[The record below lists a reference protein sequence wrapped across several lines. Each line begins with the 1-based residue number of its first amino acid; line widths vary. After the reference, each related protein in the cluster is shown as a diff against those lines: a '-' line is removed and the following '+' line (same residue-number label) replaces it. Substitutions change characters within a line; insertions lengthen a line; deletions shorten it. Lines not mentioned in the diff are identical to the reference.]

1 MYENWGNRFR
11 CFWIGFCSNPPRKF
25 EVSLFEKNSKLG
37 GHSNTVTI
45 EQENKKYSV
54 ETGFIVLNDKNYPI
68 FTSLL
73 KHLNIGVN
81 NSSMSFSVS
90 VDKGL
95 FEYSSS
101 YIGLLGQTKN
111 IIDPKYWGM
120 LRDIN
125 YFYTNALKDVKDCPD
140 NETLGQFL
148 KRFNYSNKF
157 IDYHLVPM
165 TASIWSCPTKS
176 ILNFPIKSLLV
187 FFENHKLLNIY
198 NRPKWSTVNKGS
210 REYVKKIQSL
220 LKGNIY
226 TNAKVNKISKSKE
239 GIRVHYQDGI
249 KTFDKVILACHA
261 DQSSEILIENFS
273 EEANL
278 LKDFKYQK
286 NTSILHSDIN
296 FMPKRKSVWSSW
308 NYITETGNSGNLS
321 ITYWMNELQGINS
334 SKPILLSLNPK
345 ILPNPDLIYGQYS
358 YSHPIL
364 DNNAINI
371 QKKLSSIQGKN
382 NLWFCGAWTGFGFHE
397 DGVKSAVEIANS
409 HNIDLPWF
417 QSKEVLHAA
426 Q

>member
-1 MYENWGNRFR
+1 MK
-11 CFWIGFCSNPPRKF
+11 IGVIGSGVSGLVSALTLQEKF

-90 VDKGL
+90 VDKGQ

-220 LKGNIY
+220 LKGKIY

-239 GIRVHYQDGI
+239 GIRVHYQGGI

-409 HNIDLPWF
+409 HNIHLPWF

>member
-1 MYENWGNRFR
+1 MK
-11 CFWIGFCSNPPRKF
+11 IGVIGSGVAGLVSALTLQEKF

-45 EQENKKYSV
+45 EQENNKYSV

-90 VDKGL
+90 VDKGQ

-220 LKGNIY
+220 LKGKIY

-334 SKPILLSLNPK
+334 PKPILLSLNPK

>member
-1 MYENWGNRFR
+1 MK
-11 CFWIGFCSNPPRKF
+11 IGVIGSGVSGLVSALTLQEKF

-90 VDKGL
+90 VDKGQ

-220 LKGNIY
+220 LKGKIY

-334 SKPILLSLNPK
+334 PKPILLSLNPK

-364 DNNAINI
+364 DNNAIKI

>member
-1 MYENWGNRFR
+1 MK
-11 CFWIGFCSNPPRKF
+11 IGVIGSGVSGLVSALTLQERF

-220 LKGNIY
+220 LKGKIY

-409 HNIDLPWF
+409 HNIHLPWF

>member
-1 MYENWGNRFR
+1 MK
-11 CFWIGFCSNPPRKF
+11 IGVIGSGVSGLVSALTLQERF

-45 EQENKKYSV
+45 EQEDKKYSV

-90 VDKGL
+90 VDKGQ

-220 LKGNIY
+220 LKGKIY

-364 DNNAINI
+364 DNKAINI

>member
-1 MYENWGNRFR
+1 MK
-11 CFWIGFCSNPPRKF
+11 IGVIGSGVSGLVSALTLQERF

-45 EQENKKYSV
+45 EQEDKKYSV

-90 VDKGL
+90 VDKGQ

-220 LKGNIY
+220 LKGKIY

-334 SKPILLSLNPK
+334 PKPILLSLNPK

-409 HNIDLPWF
+409 HNIHLPWF

>member
-1 MYENWGNRFR
+1 MK
-11 CFWIGFCSNPPRKF
+11 IGVIGSGVSGLVSALTLQERF

-90 VDKGL
+90 VDKGQ

-220 LKGNIY
+220 LKGKIY

-239 GIRVHYQDGI
+239 GIRVHYQGGI

-334 SKPILLSLNPK
+334 PKPILLSLNPK

-409 HNIDLPWF
+409 HNIHLPWF

>member
-1 MYENWGNRFR
+1 MK
-11 CFWIGFCSNPPRKF
+11 IGVIGSGVSGLVSALTLQERF

-90 VDKGL
+90 VDKGQ

-220 LKGNIY
+220 LKGKIY

-364 DNNAINI
+364 DNNAIKI

-409 HNIDLPWF
+409 HNIHLPWF

>member
-1 MYENWGNRFR
+1 MK
-11 CFWIGFCSNPPRKF
+11 IGVIGSGVSGLVSALTLQEKF

-45 EQENKKYSV
+45 EQENNKYSV

-90 VDKGL
+90 VDKGQ

-198 NRPKWSTVNKGS
+198 NRPNWSTVNKGS

-220 LKGNIY
+220 LKGKIY

-334 SKPILLSLNPK
+334 PKPILLSLNPK

-409 HNIDLPWF
+409 HNIHLPWF

>member
-1 MYENWGNRFR
+1 MK
-11 CFWIGFCSNPPRKF
+11 IGVIGSGVSGLVSALTLQERF

-45 EQENKKYSV
+45 EQENNQYSV

-90 VDKGL
+90 VDKGQ

-220 LKGNIY
+220 LKGKIY

-409 HNIDLPWF
+409 HSIDLPWF

>member
-1 MYENWGNRFR
+1 MKVGV
-11 CFWIGFCSNPPRKF
+11 IGSGVSGLVSALTLQEKF

-37 GHSNTVTI
+37 GHSNTVTV
-45 EQENKKYSV
+45 EQENNKYSV

-90 VDKGL
+90 VDKGQ

-198 NRPKWSTVNKGS
+198 NRPNWSTVNKGS

-220 LKGNIY
+220 LKGKIY

-409 HNIDLPWF
+409 HNIHLPWF

>member
-1 MYENWGNRFR
+1 MK
-11 CFWIGFCSNPPRKF
+11 IGVIGSGVSGLVSALTLQEKF

-45 EQENKKYSV
+45 EQENNKYSV

-90 VDKGL
+90 VDKGQ

-220 LKGNIY
+220 LKGKIY

-397 DGVKSAVEIANS
+397 DGVKSAIEIANS

>member
-1 MYENWGNRFR
+1 MKIGVIGSGVSGLVSALTLQERYE
-11 CFWIGFCSNPPRKF
+11 
-25 EVSLFEKNSKLG
+25 VTLFEKNSKLG

-45 EQENKKYSV
+45 EQEDKKYSV

-90 VDKGL
+90 VDKGQ

-220 LKGNIY
+220 LKGKIY

>member
-1 MYENWGNRFR
+1 MK
-11 CFWIGFCSNPPRKF
+11 IGVIGSGVSGLVSALTLQERF

-95 FEYSSS
+95 FENSSS

-220 LKGNIY
+220 LKGKIY

-334 SKPILLSLNPK
+334 PKPILLSLNPK

>member
-1 MYENWGNRFR
+1 MK
-11 CFWIGFCSNPPRKF
+11 IGVIGSGVAGLVSALTLQERF

-45 EQENKKYSV
+45 EQENNKYSV

-90 VDKGL
+90 VDKGQ

-125 YFYTNALKDVKDCPD
+125 YFYTNALRDVKDCPD

-165 TASIWSCPTKS
+165 TASVWSCPTKS

-220 LKGNIY
+220 LKGEIY
-226 TNAKVNKISKSKE
+226 TNTKVNKISKSKE
-239 GIRVHYQDGI
+239 GIRVHYQEGI

-334 SKPILLSLNPK
+334 SMPILLSLNPK

>member
-1 MYENWGNRFR
+1 MK
-11 CFWIGFCSNPPRKF
+11 IGVIGSGVAGLVSALTLQEKF

-90 VDKGL
+90 VDKGQ

-125 YFYTNALKDVKDCPD
+125 YFYTNALKDVKDCQD

-157 IDYHLVPM
+157 INYHLVPM

-220 LKGNIY
+220 LKGKIY

-239 GIRVHYQDGI
+239 GIRVHYQNGI

-321 ITYWMNELQGINS
+321 ITYWMNELQGIDS
-334 SKPILLSLNPK
+334 PKPILLSLNPK

-409 HNIDLPWF
+409 HNIHLPWF

>member
-1 MYENWGNRFR
+1 MK
-11 CFWIGFCSNPPRKF
+11 IGVIGSGVSGLVSALTLQEKF

-54 ETGFIVLNDKNYPI
+54 ETGFIVLNNKNYPI

-90 VDKGL
+90 VDKGQ

-220 LKGNIY
+220 LKGKIY

-239 GIRVHYQDGI
+239 GIRVHYQDGF

-286 NTSILHSDIN
+286 NTSILHSDMN

-334 SKPILLSLNPK
+334 PKPILLSLNPK

-397 DGVKSAVEIANS
+397 DGVKSAVEIASS

>member
-1 MYENWGNRFR
+1 MK
-11 CFWIGFCSNPPRKF
+11 IGVIGSGVSGLVSALTLQEKF

-90 VDKGL
+90 VDKGQ

-220 LKGNIY
+220 LKGKIY

-334 SKPILLSLNPK
+334 PKPILLSLNPK

>member
-1 MYENWGNRFR
+1 MK
-11 CFWIGFCSNPPRKF
+11 IGVIGSGVSGLVSALTLQEKF

-90 VDKGL
+90 VDKGQ

-198 NRPKWSTVNKGS
+198 NRPKWSTVNKVS
-210 REYVKKIQSL
+210 REYVKKIKSL
-220 LKGNIY
+220 LKGKIY

>member
-1 MYENWGNRFR
+1 MK
-11 CFWIGFCSNPPRKF
+11 IGVIGSGISGLVSALTLQEKF

-45 EQENKKYSV
+45 EQENNKYSV

-90 VDKGL
+90 VDKGQ

-220 LKGNIY
+220 LKGKIY

-334 SKPILLSLNPK
+334 SMPILLSLNPK

>member
-1 MYENWGNRFR
+1 MK
-11 CFWIGFCSNPPRKF
+11 IGVIGSGVSGLVSALTLQERF

-90 VDKGL
+90 VDKGQ

-198 NRPKWSTVNKGS
+198 NRPNWSTVNKGS

-220 LKGNIY
+220 LKGKIY

-409 HNIDLPWF
+409 HNIHLPWF

>member
-1 MYENWGNRFR
+1 MK
-11 CFWIGFCSNPPRKF
+11 IGVIGSGVAGLVSALTLQEKF

-45 EQENKKYSV
+45 EQENNKYSV

-125 YFYTNALKDVKDCPD
+125 YFYTNALRDVKDCPD

-220 LKGNIY
+220 LKGKIY

-286 NTSILHSDIN
+286 NTSILHSDIS

-334 SKPILLSLNPK
+334 PKPILLSLNPK

-371 QKKLSSIQGKN
+371 QKKLSSVQGKN

>member
-1 MYENWGNRFR
+1 MK
-11 CFWIGFCSNPPRKF
+11 IGIIGSGISGL
-25 EVSLFEKNSKLG
+25 VSALALQEKHDVTLFEKNSRLG

-45 EQENKKYSV
+45 EQDKSKFNV

-68 FTSLL
+68 FTRLL
-73 KHLNIGVN
+73 KYLDIGIN

-90 VDKGL
+90 VDSGK

-101 YIGLLGQTKN
+101 YIGLVAQTKN
-111 IIDPKYWGM
+111 IIDPKYWSM

-125 YFYTNALKDVKDCPD
+125 YFYSNALKDVKNSPAD
-140 NETLGQFL
+140 ETMGQFL
-148 KRFNYSNKF
+148 ERFNYSKKF

-165 TASIWSCPTKS
+165 TASIWSCPSKS

-198 NRPKWSTVNKGS
+198 NRPNWSTIQNGS
-210 REYVKKIQSL
+210 REYVKKIERL
-220 LKGNIY
+220 LKGKIY
-226 TNAKVNKISKSKE
+226 KNTKVNKLSQSKE
-239 GIRVHYQDGI
+239 SVFVHTSSGI
-249 KTFDKVILACHA
+249 KKFDEIIMASHA
-261 DQSSEILIENFS
+261 DQSYHMMKENFT

-308 NYITETGNSGNLS
+308 NYITETGNSGNIS
-321 ITYWMNELQGINS
+321 ITYWMNELQKIKSNN
-334 SKPILLSLNPK
+334 PILLSLNPK
-345 ILPNPDLIYGQYS
+345 KLPDPNLIYGQYS

-364 DNNAINI
+364 DNNAIKI
-371 QKKLSSIQGKN
+371 QNCLSAIQGKN
-382 NLWFCGAWTGFGFHE
+382 KIWFCGAWTGFGFHE
-397 DGVKSAVEIANS
+397 DGIKSAVEVS
-409 HNIDLPWF
+409 KKFNIHLPWLNN
-417 QSKEVLHAA
+417 KEVLFAA

>member
-1 MYENWGNRFR
+1 MK
-11 CFWIGFCSNPPRKF
+11 IGVIGSGVSGLVSALTLQERF

-45 EQENKKYSV
+45 EQEDKKYSV

-90 VDKGL
+90 VDKGQ

-220 LKGNIY
+220 LKGKIY

-345 ILPNPDLIYGQYS
+345 TLPNPDLIYGQYS

>member
-1 MYENWGNRFR
+1 MK
-11 CFWIGFCSNPPRKF
+11 IGVIGSGVAGLVSALTLQEKF
-25 EVSLFEKNSKLG
+25 DVSLFEKNSKLG

-90 VDKGL
+90 VDKGQ

-101 YIGLLGQTKN
+101 YIGLLAQTKN

-125 YFYTNALKDVKDCPD
+125 YFYTNALKDVKNCPD

-220 LKGNIY
+220 LKGKIY

-239 GIRVHYQDGI
+239 GIKVHYQDGI

-334 SKPILLSLNPK
+334 PKPILLSLNPK

>member
-1 MYENWGNRFR
+1 MK
-11 CFWIGFCSNPPRKF
+11 IGVIGSGISGLVSALTLQEKF

-45 EQENKKYSV
+45 EQENNQYSV

-90 VDKGL
+90 VDKGQ

-125 YFYTNALKDVKDCPD
+125 YFYTNALRDVKDCPD

-165 TASIWSCPTKS
+165 TASIWSCPTRS

-220 LKGNIY
+220 LKGKIY

-334 SKPILLSLNPK
+334 PKPILLSLNPK

-409 HNIDLPWF
+409 HSIDLPWF

>member
-1 MYENWGNRFR
+1 MK
-11 CFWIGFCSNPPRKF
+11 IGVIGSGVSGLVSALTLQERF

-90 VDKGL
+90 VDKGQ

-220 LKGNIY
+220 LKGKIY

-409 HNIDLPWF
+409 HNIHLPWF
-417 QSKEVLHAA
+417 QSQEVLHAA

>member
-1 MYENWGNRFR
+1 MK
-11 CFWIGFCSNPPRKF
+11 IGVIGSGVSGLVSALTLQEKF

-90 VDKGL
+90 VDKGQ

-125 YFYTNALKDVKDCPD
+125 YFYNNALKDVKDCPD

-220 LKGNIY
+220 LKGKIF

-409 HNIDLPWF
+409 HNIHLPWF

>member
-1 MYENWGNRFR
+1 MK
-11 CFWIGFCSNPPRKF
+11 IGVIGSGVSGLVSALTLQEKF

-45 EQENKKYSV
+45 EQKNNKYSV

-90 VDKGL
+90 VDKGQ

-125 YFYTNALKDVKDCPD
+125 YFYTNALRDVKDCPD

-220 LKGNIY
+220 LKGKIY

>member
-1 MYENWGNRFR
+1 MK
-11 CFWIGFCSNPPRKF
+11 IGVIGSGVSGLVSALTLQEKF

-45 EQENKKYSV
+45 EQENNKYSV

-90 VDKGL
+90 VDKGQ

-198 NRPKWSTVNKGS
+198 NRPNWSTVNKGS

-220 LKGNIY
+220 LKGKIY

-239 GIRVHYQDGI
+239 GISVHYQDGI

-364 DNNAINI
+364 DNKAINI
-371 QKKLSSIQGKN
+371 QKKLSTIQGKN
-382 NLWFCGAWTGFGFHE
+382 NLWFCGSWTGFGFHE

-409 HNIDLPWF
+409 HNIHLPWF

>member
-1 MYENWGNRFR
+1 MK
-11 CFWIGFCSNPPRKF
+11 IGVIGSGVSGLVSALTLQEKF

-220 LKGNIY
+220 LKGKIY

-334 SKPILLSLNPK
+334 PKPILLSLNPK

-371 QKKLSSIQGKN
+371 QKKLNSIQGRN

-409 HNIDLPWF
+409 HNIYLPWF

>member
-1 MYENWGNRFR
+1 MK
-11 CFWIGFCSNPPRKF
+11 IGVIGSGVSGLVSALTLQERF

-210 REYVKKIQSL
+210 REYVKKIKSL
-220 LKGNIY
+220 LKGKIY

-409 HNIDLPWF
+409 HNIHLPWF

>member
-1 MYENWGNRFR
+1 MK
-11 CFWIGFCSNPPRKF
+11 IGVIGSGVSGLVSALTLQEKF

-45 EQENKKYSV
+45 EQENNKYSV

-90 VDKGL
+90 VDKGQ

-220 LKGNIY
+220 LKGKIY

-321 ITYWMNELQGINS
+321 ITYWMNELQRINS

>member
-1 MYENWGNRFR
+1 MK
-11 CFWIGFCSNPPRKF
+11 IGVIGSGVSGLVSALTLQEKF

-45 EQENKKYSV
+45 EQESKKYSV

-90 VDKGL
+90 VDKGQ

-125 YFYTNALKDVKDCPD
+125 YFYNNALKDVKDCPD

-220 LKGNIY
+220 LKGKIY

-334 SKPILLSLNPK
+334 PKPILLSLNPK

-409 HNIDLPWF
+409 HNIHLPWF

>member
-1 MYENWGNRFR
+1 MK
-11 CFWIGFCSNPPRKF
+11 IGVIGSGISGLVSALTLQEKF

-45 EQENKKYSV
+45 EQENNKYSV

-68 FTSLL
+68 FSSLL

-90 VDKGL
+90 VDKGQ

-220 LKGNIY
+220 LKGKIY

>member
-1 MYENWGNRFR
+1 MK
-11 CFWIGFCSNPPRKF
+11 IGVIGSGVSGLVSALTLQEKF

-45 EQENKKYSV
+45 QQENKKYSV

-90 VDKGL
+90 VDKGQ

-220 LKGNIY
+220 LKGKIY

-296 FMPKRKSVWSSW
+296 FMPKKKSVWSSW

-409 HNIDLPWF
+409 HNIHLPWF